1 MIESDIE
8 SDIDILPSY
17 DTRYLNLSNYNNEI
31 KQIILS
37 NIKNYKKLKTFYCN
51 NCDLDELPDL
61 PKSIIH
67 LYCAYNN
74 LIKLPKLQNSLQVLF
89 CCDNNLIELD
99 NLPNSLIVFG
109 CNNNKLTILP
119 DLPNSLKDLYCSYN
133 NLKELPDL
141 PNSLINFNC
150 INNLF
155 NLNYPDL
162 EIKTINQTNT
172 KNKAIKK
179 MKLLDRTLLLE
190 LSAVITM
197 NPKRIQRLLDN
208 LEIDFF
214 DGSFDTLT
222 F

>member
-8 SDIDILPSY
+8 SDIENDIDILPSY

-37 NIKNYKKLKTFYCN
+37 NIKNYKKLETFYCN
-51 NCDLDELPDL
+51 NCNLDELPDL

-99 NLPNSLIVFG
+99 DLPNSLIVFG

-119 DLPNSLKDLYCSYN
+119 DLPNSLKDLYCSN
-133 NLKELPDL
+133 NLL
-141 PNSLINFNC
+141 
-150 INNLF
+150 

-190 LSAVITM
+190 LSAVINM

-222 F
+222 H